1 MNLRQQSLM
10 AVVLFSIVLGA
21 CNRAK
26 QFVGPGQHHGQ
37 EQGRVFEVF
46 IYTDPT
52 DSSHCYADAA
62 VVTLWKTQNQRVKWI
77 SDDDKPYFV
86 DFVGTNGSP
95 FTDRTFSVPP
105 HGDKESGNLTQSGGK
120 YYEYGIWA
128 GGSGQGTPCKQS
140 SDPGIYVVK

>member
-1 MNLRQQSLM
+1 MNLRQQCLV
-10 AVVLFSIVLGA
+10 AVVLFLMVLGG
-21 CNRAK
+21 CKRTK
-26 QFVGPGQHHGQ
+26 EFVGPGEHHGQ
-37 EQGRVFEVF
+37 EQGRVFEVY

-86 DFVGTNGSP
+86 NFVGANGSP
-95 FTDRTFSVPP
+95 FSDTTFQVPT
-105 HGDKESGNLTQSGGK
+105 HGDKASGNLIQYGK
-120 YYEYGIWA
+120 YYEYGIWPGNSA
-128 GGSGQGTPCKQS
+128 QGAPCKQS